1 MDSLRIIQYINTFRP
16 DFHTL
21 HNEILTYV
29 AIEASVAQRFISMA
43 AAKKNAYAVIY
54 FDSPGRAEAS
64 RLALSAAGVEFN
76 DVRLTSEEWQKMK
89 PNTPQ
94 GQLPMLEKT
103 LPSGVKIQIPQSG
116 AMIRCIARE
125 NDLYGTNESERT
137 MVDVVLCT
145 LEDLF
150 SEVLKLYMAREDQ
163 VKSAEIKEKLEKETI
178 PKFVKIFEEM
188 KKVNSKEKW
197 LVGSKIT
204 VADIAL
210 FSFFKQLP
218 LMFGESLAK
227 VYNDNTTLKTHA
239 NVVQENPGI
248 KKWIEAHPPKKNN

>member
-1 MDSLRIIQYINTFRP
+1 MPEYRLVYFDGRGRGEAIRIAFAVAGQVYEDKRIKDNAEWEKVRSVQHCTSAICKWRQETIINT
-16 DFHTL
+16 T
-21 HNEILTYV
+21 
-29 AIEASVAQRFISMA
+29 
-43 AAKKNAYAVIY
+43 
-54 FDSPGRAEAS
+54 
-64 RLALSAAGVEFN
+64 
-76 DVRLTSEEWQKMK
+76 
-89 PNTPQ
+89 
-94 GQLPMLEKT
+94 
-103 LPSGVKIQIPQSG
+103 
-116 AMIRCIARE
+116 RE